1 MKEVTYLKN
10 KNGGKWVLLSLIGP
24 LETDKDK
31 AIRLKNERQM
41 RDWMAFTPVSGTIHA
56 GMWTQLIIAQPPVNK
71 KSKVK

>member
-10 KNGGKWVLLSLIGP
+10 NKGGKWVLLSLIGP

-56 GMWTQLIIAQPPVNK
+56 GMWTQLIIATPPASR
-71 KSKVK
+71 KSKAE

>member
-10 KNGGKWVLLSLIGP
+10 NKGGKWVLLSLIGP

-41 RDWMAFTPVSGTIHA
+41 RDWYSLHFNKASQQFRESFDSVSMAFDDKGEF
-56 GMWTQLIIAQPPVNK
+56 
-71 KSKVK
+71 